1 MLSGLYIFTL
11 FDNHSATYSALMLGA
26 AEITVMAWVYGAD
39 KFMEDLHTMLGFY
52 PFPRI
57 FWLLSWKLVSP
68 ALLMVKMSLSAL
80 TGCKNSIIAGHF
92 GDDCGWLQGKLV

>member
-1 MLSGLYIFTL
+1 MTWLSGLYIFTL

-68 ALLMVKMSLSAL
+68 ALLMVMSLSL
-80 TGCKNSIIAGHF
+80 LSRHGCKIP
-92 GDDCGWLQGKLV
+92 

>member
-1 MLSGLYIFTL
+1 MPGLYIFTL
-11 FDNHSATYSALMLGA
+11 FDNHAATYSALMLGA

-39 KFMEDLHTMLGFY
+39 QFMEDLHTMLGFY

-68 ALLMVKMSLSAL
+68 ALLIVSTLFAHQGVKCDIL
-80 TGCKNSIIAGHF
+80 
-92 GDDCGWLQGKLV
+92 

>member
-1 MLSGLYIFTL
+1 MIRFRIPYIKHDSALLSGLYIFTL

-68 ALLMVKMSLSAL
+68 ALLMVMSVLSRH
-80 TGCKNSIIAGHF
+80 GCNI
-92 GDDCGWLQGKLV
+92 L

>member
-1 MLSGLYIFTL
+1 MKNKMDLLSGLYIFTL

-68 ALLMVKMSLSAL
+68 ALLMVKMSLSL
-80 TGCKNSIIAGHF
+80 IH
-92 GDDCGWLQGKLV
+92 WV

>member
-1 MLSGLYIFTL
+1 
-11 FDNHSATYSALMLGA
+11 MLGA

-39 KFMEDLHTMLGFY
+39 KFKEDLHTMLGFY

-68 ALLMVKMSLSAL
+68 ALLMVTSLEEFDETTNYKEKVRTLDKSTLLASL
-80 TGCKNSIIAGHF
+80 TC
-92 GDDCGWLQGKLV
+92 L